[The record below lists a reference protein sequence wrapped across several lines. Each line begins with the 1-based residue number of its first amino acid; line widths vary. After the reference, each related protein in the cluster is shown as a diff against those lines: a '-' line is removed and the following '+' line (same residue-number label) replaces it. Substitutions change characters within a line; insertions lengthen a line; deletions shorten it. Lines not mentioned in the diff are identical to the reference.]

1 MLREPVVLGAGV
13 IRRDTALADGRD
25 LFYYDDPDTTLG
37 AERGIDQRA
46 LDPRPATAT
55 MRQDILTGD
64 WISIAAARQNRAFLP
79 PAELDPLS
87 PQTPTNP
94 SEIPS
99 RYDVAV
105 FENRSPSF
113 GPALSAAHGD
123 APEAPNPPRGLD
135 DLDALGLG
143 SV

>member
-1 MLREPVVLGAGV
+1 MLGAGV

-64 WISIAAARQNRAFLP
+64 
-79 PAELDPLS
+79 
-87 PQTPTNP
+87 
-94 SEIPS
+94 
-99 RYDVAV
+99 
-105 FENRSPSF
+105 
-113 GPALSAAHGD
+113 
-123 APEAPNPPRGLD
+123 
-135 DLDALGLG
+135 
-143 SV
+143 

>member
-79 PAELDPLS
+79 PAELDPLDEFVRFAAANHQS
-87 PQTPTNP
+87 GGTKAAFERDYWGQPGRFHGKGAAERKYAGMVTKMGLHF
-94 SEIPS
+94 
-99 RYDVAV
+99 AV
-105 FENRSPSF
+105 SGE
-113 GPALSAAHGD
+113 
-123 APEAPNPPRGLD
+123 
-135 DLDALGLG
+135 
-143 SV
+143 